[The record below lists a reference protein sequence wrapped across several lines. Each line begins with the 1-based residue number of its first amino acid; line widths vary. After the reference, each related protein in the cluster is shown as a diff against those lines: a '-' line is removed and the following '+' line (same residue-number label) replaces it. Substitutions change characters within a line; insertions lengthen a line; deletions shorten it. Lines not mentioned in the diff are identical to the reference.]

1 MVHCVAPGCSNDN
14 CNESGRQLT
23 FFSFPKDAK
32 QRREWVVKMGRAPR
46 GKTAYFEP
54 LKNDRL
60 CSAHFENS
68 CFQRDLRAEFA
79 ADGLLEAGSVRAP
92 KRLKAGAIPTM
103 ILASCQSFVTQAA
116 WKYITRHN
124 YGGFP
129 SVSAFIFGNEGQ
141 NTSGS
146 SPP

>member
-1 MVHCVAPGCSNDN
+1 MVRCVAPGCSNDN

-32 QRREWVVKMGRAPR
+32 QRREWVVKMGRALR

-92 KRLKAGAIPTM
+92 KRLKSGAIPT
-103 ILASCQSFVTQAA
+103 IFSHKRPPSARRESADQQQKEEEAA
-116 WKYITRHN
+116 REKKEQ
-124 YGGFP
+124 
-129 SVSAFIFGNEGQ
+129 VS
-141 NTSGS
+141 TL
-146 SPP
+146 PV